1 MPSAPWLAAG
11 RLSSGGS
18 ENHRCT
24 GACVK
29 RAQTGIEIAAQR
41 LHIQARIMC
50 AHHRGAPQARCSDNA
65 AGGQCIQRKVAVTDK
80 RVARVGALWDGRQ
93 LKASR
98 QNGGHILE
106 RMYSQ
111 IGAAVGKRLFKF
123 LDEQTLASDL

>member
-11 RLSSGGS
+11 RLSSGAS
-18 ENHRCT
+18 SARMRCSSPS
-24 GACVK
+24 
-29 RAQTGIEIAAQR
+29 RINPAA
-41 LHIQARIMC
+41 ARII
-50 AHHRGAPQARCSDNA
+50 AVQAPASSARKRVSRLPRSGCTFRR
-65 AGGQCIQRKVAVTDK
+65 GQCIQRKVAVTDK
-80 RVARVGALWDGRQ
+80 SVARVGALWDGRQ

-111 IGAAVGKRLFKF
+111 IGAAVGERLFKF